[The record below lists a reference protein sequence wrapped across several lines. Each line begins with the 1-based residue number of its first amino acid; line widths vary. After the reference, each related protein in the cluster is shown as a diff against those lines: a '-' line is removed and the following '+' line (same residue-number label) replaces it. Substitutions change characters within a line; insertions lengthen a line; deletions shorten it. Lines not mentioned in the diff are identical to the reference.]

1 MTTPV
6 TASSLAQALTAEA
19 LTRARRRLLTG
30 HPDPTRANAPTSASL
45 TVDQLR
51 VLRCERL
58 GADGKKI
65 LVDAYEAAC
74 QRSVTGALPGYS
86 GSWRRHITHSAQ
98 MLARVRSSLAALISE
113 GDEPSTST
121 PSAHP
126 TPTTPTYSAQ
136 P

>member
-1 MTTPV
+1 M
-6 TASSLAQALTAEA
+6 ALLRRRKLRPEHGVVEAEA
-19 LTRARRRLLTG
+19 G
-30 HPDPTRANAPTSASL
+30 G
-45 TVDQLR
+45 VW
-51 VLRCERL
+51 L

-126 TPTTPTYSAQ
+126 APTTPTYSAQ